1 MQKVTPPAW
10 WRGPL
15 VWLAAI
21 GVSNVPNVSICICIV
36 LLGDGDP
43 LQDLLV

>member
-15 VWLAAI
+15 VFAAI
-21 GVSNVPNVSICICIV
+21 GVLNVPNVSICYELCC
-36 LLGDGDP
+36 
-43 LQDLLV
+43 